1 MKHVDSYTK
10 MFNLISISATP
21 GRGVDPTV
29 VRTEVEE
36 RTTGPREKS
45 AQRETV
51 PQEDADSATVAA
63 REIRAMAQERSA
75 QEKSAQERSALERS
89 AQERS
94 AQERSAQEK
103 TVTHQESVQRL
114 LLRKRKMLDFQIFAW

>member
-10 MFNLISISATP
+10 MFNLIYISATP

-75 QEKSAQERSALERS
+75 QEKSALERS

>member
-75 QEKSAQERSALERS
+75 LERNAQERS

>member
-75 QEKSAQERSALERS
+75 QE
-89 AQERS
+89 
-94 AQERSAQEK
+94 RSAQEK

>member
-94 AQERSAQEK
+94 AQEK